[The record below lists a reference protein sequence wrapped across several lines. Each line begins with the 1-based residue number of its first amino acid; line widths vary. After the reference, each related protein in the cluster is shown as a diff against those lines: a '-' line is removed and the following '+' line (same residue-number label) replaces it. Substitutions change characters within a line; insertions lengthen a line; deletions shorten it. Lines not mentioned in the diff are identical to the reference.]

1 MVLAKILKY
10 EEFARNLKHKSSLD
24 LNWNNNMKNFALL
37 IALFAL
43 SACASVME
51 KNERMEVG
59 GGHVDAPVPEAE
71 APTFGIP
78 PVVEQVPIIAVPEPA
93 EQLQTFTVV
102 ATDLPASELLFALA
116 RDARLNLDIDPSING
131 RVSLNAIDQTLPQIL
146 KRISRQIALRY
157 YLDGPNLIVE
167 KDRPFTRVYKI
178 DYLNMERS
186 TSSSV
191 EVATQIASTGS
202 SSEGG
207 SAGGSNSSTTVK
219 NESSNNFW
227 ESLEANLKSL
237 ATVEGEQNMIISN
250 RETGTISVRTTSGA
264 HEDIQRFLDS
274 VLSSARRQ
282 VLIEATVVEV
292 TLNDDFQAGVDW
304 SRIANGNGWSLEQNL
319 LGGTL
324 GTTPFTSA
332 TYAHNNGERNISAA
346 VKALDSFGDV
356 SVMSS
361 PKIMALNNQTS
372 ILKVVDNRVY
382 FTTEV
387 EEKDATA
394 NSAAETTFTTTIHTV
409 PVGFVMNV
417 TPYITEGDEIIL
429 NIRPTISR
437 ILQFVNTPNP
447 TLAAAG
453 ISNPIPEIQVREME
467 SVLRVASGNT
477 AVIGGLMQDTAD
489 KSDSGLPGLHDIK
502 GAGILFGTKSREL
515 DKTELV
521 IFLRPRII
529 DNASI
534 DSSLQDFKKYLK
546 PEVFSETAE

>member
-1 MVLAKILKY
+1 M
-10 EEFARNLKHKSSLD
+10 ARYLKHKSSLD
-24 LNWNNNMKNFALL
+24 LNWNNNMKNIALL

-51 KNERMEVG
+51 KNERMVVA
-59 GGHVDAPVPEAE
+59 GGHVDSPLPEATDP
-71 APTFGIP
+71 ALDIP

-116 RDARLNLDIDPSING
+116 RDARLNLDIDPSITS

-146 KRISRQIALRY
+146 KRISRQVALRY
-157 YLDGPNLIVE
+157 YLDGPNLIIE
-167 KDRPFTRVYKI
+167 KDRPFTRVYTV
-178 DYLNMERS
+178 DYLNMVRN

-207 SAGGSNSSTTVK
+207 SGGGSNSSTSVT

-227 ESLEANLKSL
+227 ESLEANLKLL
-237 ATVEGEQNMIISN
+237 ATVDGEENVLISN
-250 RETGTISVRTTSGA
+250 RESGTVSIRTTSAA
-264 HEDIQRFLDS
+264 HQDIQRFLDS

-304 SRIANGNGWSLEQNL
+304 SRIANGNGWSFEQNL

-332 TYAHNNGERNISAA
+332 AYAHNNADRSISAA

-387 EEKDATA
+387 EEKDATD

-417 TPYITEGDEIIL
+417 TPFITEGDEIIL

-447 TLAAAG
+447 SLAAAG

-477 AVIGGLMQDTAD
+477 AVIGGLMQDTAS
-489 KSDSGLPGLHDIK
+489 KTNAGLPGLHDIE
-502 GAGILFGTKSREL
+502 GVGLLFGTKSRTL
-515 DKTELV
+515 AKTELV

-529 DNASI
+529 DDASVN
-534 DSSLQDFKKYLK
+534 SSLQDFKKYLK
-546 PEVFSETAE
+546 PDVFSESAE